1 MPLILQRLWLQ
12 LTADRR
18 RFSVLCVA
26 CVVGLLLW
34 SRMVLISNV
43 PRTAMADP
51 SLNQTSPAKSAKDA
65 GKNNTLPERRTEAVA
80 VLASRPNRDP
90 FAISDRIFPKPPNPN
105 DDSDLGQNS
114 GSNYVEDPQQVEAR
128 LVARLNG
135 LVARLTLDASM
146 SGPSLAVISG
156 KTYRLFDE
164 VTVKDKA
171 SDTFTFKL
179 VEVRNRSV
187 VLEYDG
193 RLFEL
198 TMAQP

>member
-1 MPLILQRLWLQ
+1 MPLILQRFWLQ

-18 RFSVLCVA
+18 RFSVLCAV

-51 SLNQTSPAKSAKDA
+51 TPKIKHGGELPKPDV
-65 GKNNTLPERRTEAVA
+65 LPERRTEAVA

-128 LVARLNG
+128 LVARLTG

-171 SDTFTFKL
+171 ADPFVFKL